1 MLFKAGRLMIVSPT
15 LKTLTVIRPKSIKYS
30 RKNTKVEAYGFPFSD
45 VGAQVKTDSAI
56 VKSDWLFEFT
66 QEAYDQNLGPLIHNQ
81 QSAVSPSIQLPGPTT
96 KLVVPASGAFEVLVT
111 GLTADQDCYAT
122 VVSDTTPTQLTQ
134 VKGATA
140 IAAGNFKVTSGTV
153 TFHSTLAGA
162 TIAFFYLETKT
173 SLRVQGGN
181 TPILEYG
188 DCFFVGQ
195 LAGTRT
201 NEYVYFPK
209 LSPQGDFEAGVEDK
223 AIENKMVYDALTPSD
238 WPLPYVRWA
247 AA

>member
-15 LKTLTVIRPKSIKYS
+15 LGIATIIRPKSIKYS
-30 RKNTKVEAYGFPFSD
+30 RKNTKVEAYGFPYSD

-56 VKSDWLFEFT
+56 VKSDWQFEFT

-81 QSAVSPSIQLPGPTT
+81 KPAIASSIVLPGPTT
-96 KLVVPASGAFEVLVT
+96 KLVVPASSPYECVVT
-111 GLTADQDCYAT
+111 GMTADQVAYAT
-122 VVSDTTPTQLTQ
+122 VVSDSAPTQLTQ
-134 VKGATA
+134 VTGATA
-140 IAAGNFKVTSGTV
+140 IAASNFKTSSGKV
-153 TFHSTLAGA
+153 TFDVSKAGA

-173 SLRVQGGN
+173 SLLVQGGN

-188 DCFFVGQ
+188 DCSFVGQ

-201 NEYVYFPK
+201 NEYLYFPK

-238 WPLPYVRWA
+238 WPLPYVRWNVA
-247 AA
+247 

>member
-1 MLFKAGRLMIVSPT
+1 MLFKAGRLQIVSPT
-15 LKTLTVIRPKSIKYS
+15 LGTVTIIRPKSIKYS

-56 VKSDWLFEFT
+56 VKSDWQFEFT

-81 QSAVSPSIQLPGPTT
+81 KPAIASSIVLPGPTT
-96 KLVVPASGAFEVLVT
+96 KLVVPASTPFTVAVSGMTV
-111 GLTADQDCYAT
+111 DQVAYAT
-122 VVSDTTPTQLTQ
+122 VVSDTAPTQLTQ
-134 VKGATA
+134 VTGATA
-140 IAAGNFKVTSGTV
+140 IAATNFKTGSAIV
-153 TFHSTLAGA
+153 TFHSSLAGA

-173 SLRVQGGN
+173 SLLVQGGN

-188 DCFFVGQ
+188 DCSFVGI

-223 AIENKMVYDALTPSD
+223 AIENKMTYDALTPAD
-238 WPLPYVRWA
+238 WPLPYCRWA
-247 AA
+247 VA